1 VDLFGSDPDDR
12 DPGAASPAEGAG
24 RPTGRQASS
33 TTPSSPLADRMRP
46 VRLEELL
53 GQEDLIG
60 ADRPLRAAIE
70 QDRVPSMILWGP
82 PGSGKT
88 TLARLI
94 ASLTR
99 AQFISYSAVLSG
111 IKEIKDVM
119 RAAEAYRR
127 SSDRRTIL
135 FVDEIHRFN
144 RGQQDAFLPYVE
156 QGTIVLIGATTENPS
171 FEVNAALLS
180 RCTVY
185 LLRAL
190 DDREILVLL
199 RRALAEP
206 RGLADLKGLATDDDL
221 LHLASLSGGDARRAL
236 GFLEIVVRSTRPG
249 PDGTRRITRAAIAPA
264 VQRAPLLYD
273 KAGEEHYNLISALH
287 KSLRNSDVD
296 AALYWLMRMI
306 ESGEDP
312 LYIARRLVRFASED
326 IGNADPQALA
336 VALSARDAFD
346 FLGMPEGSLALAQ
359 AAAYLACAPKS
370 NAVDAACGRIQE
382 DLRRGMSD
390 PVPLAIRNAPTAL
403 MKGLGYGRD
412 YQYAHDFE
420 EGTTGMECLPE
431 RLRDRRYYTPR
442 GDGFE
447 KEIVRRLEEIAEA
460 KRRMRERA
468 KESGSSQDGS

>member
-1 VDLFGSDPDDR
+1 MDLFGPDPDDR
-12 DPGAASPAEGAG
+12 DPGPAHSAEGMD
-24 RPTGRQASS
+24 RPSSRQVPSA
-33 TTPSSPLADRMRP
+33 TPSSPLADRMRP

-53 GQEDLIG
+53 GQEELIG

-119 RAAEAYRR
+119 RTAEAYRR

-206 RGLADLKGLATDDDL
+206 RGLADLEGLATDDDL
-221 LHLASLSGGDARRAL
+221 LHLAALSGGDARLAL

-249 PDGTRRITRAAIAPA
+249 PDGGRRITRAAISAA

-346 FLGMPEGSLALAQ
+346 FL
-359 AAAYLACAPKS
+359 YLACAPKS

-412 YQYAHDFE
+412 YEHAHDFE

-442 GDGFE
+442 GAGFE
-447 KEIVRRLEEIAEA
+447 KEIVRRLEEIAAA

-468 KESGSSQDGS
+468 KGGGSNENSS